1 MTNSMTKLMTSALVG
16 VFATVMIFGLP
27 EIAVADDE
35 ATLARGGKIYDKWY
49 KIAGAKAP
57 KASHPLY
64 PAAKKYA
71 KKPKSNWRC
80 KECHGW
86 DYMGKDGAY
95 ASGKHSTGIKGV
107 NGMAGTPVEK
117 IVAVLKGDHAYA
129 GKMPENDMKAV
140 ALFVSKGQIDMR
152 KYIDYA
158 TKTPK
163 GDKAKGANYFGTI
176 CSGCHGMNG
185 DKPKDMGKT
194 LGKQMSNPQEVFHKV
209 LNGHPGEPM
218 PGLRALDHQI
228 GADILAHIATLP
240 KKR

>member
-86 DYMGKDGAY
+86 DYKGSDGVY
-95 ASGKHSTGIKGV
+95 KSGIHRTGIKGIQ
-107 NGMAGTPVEK
+107 A
-117 IVAVLKGDHAYA
+117 
-129 GKMPENDMKAV
+129 
-140 ALFVSKGQIDMR
+140 F
-152 KYIDYA
+152 
-158 TKTPK
+158 
-163 GDKAKGANYFGTI
+163 
-176 CSGCHGMNG
+176 SGG
-185 DKPKDMGKT
+185 
-194 LGKQMSNPQEVFHKV
+194 NPQTVIKIMMDE
-209 LNGHPGEPM
+209 N
-218 PGLRALDHQI
+218 
-228 GADILAHIATLP
+228 
-240 KKR
+240 